1 MQQKESQL
9 IVPIAL
15 AAAFLM
21 FGCVLETV
29 DKDGNVITPT
39 PTDNSVVSTDVQGVS
54 SQSDQLNTEDTV
66 VGTGAEA
73 KSGDTVSVHYVGTL
87 LDGTKFDSSVDRG
100 QPFEFTIGQNS
111 VIQGWEQGIPGMK
124 VGGKRTLTI
133 PPSLGYGEQVA
144 GSIPANSTLIFEV
157 ELLGIK

>member
-1 MQQKESQL
+1 MQQKESNL

-15 AAAFLM
+15 AAALLM

-39 PTDNSVVSTDVQGVS
+39 PTDNSVEITNI
-54 SQSDQLNTEDTV
+54 SDQLKMEDTI

-87 LDGTKFDSSVDRG
+87 TDGTKFDSSVDRG
-100 QPFEFTIGQNS
+100 TPFEFTIGQNS

-124 VGGKRTLTI
+124 VGGKRILTI
-133 PPSLGYGEQVA
+133 PPSLGYGEQA
-144 GSIPANSTLIFEV
+144 TGSIPANSTLIFEV

>member
-1 MQQKESQL
+1 MQQKESNF

-29 DKDGNVITPT
+29 DKDGNVITPS
-39 PTDNSVVSTDVQGVS
+39 PTDNSVEVTNISN
-54 SQSDQLNTEDTV
+54 QLNMEDTI

-87 LDGTKFDSSVDRG
+87 TDGTQFDSSVDRG
-100 QPFEFTIGQNS
+100 EPFEFTIGEGR

-124 VGGKRTLTI
+124 VGGKRVLTI
-133 PPSLGYGEQVA
+133 PPSLGYGEQAA
-144 GSIPANSTLIFEV
+144 GSIPANSILIFEV
-157 ELLGIK
+157 ELLAIK